1 MTQSKCVGELFESLV
16 IEREIDMTHINIYY
30 ANSKSQFQADL
41 ENPNACILQ
50 IDFALSYSW
59 EYQNEIQGVVLLTTA
74 LTYKL
79 VCKIFICVSHDK
91 GKDTLAAFVDFLW
104 W

>member
-50 IDFALSYSW
+50 IDFALSYS
-59 EYQNEIQGVVLLTTA
+59 
-74 LTYKL
+74 
-79 VCKIFICVSHDK
+79 
-91 GKDTLAAFVDFLW
+91 
-104 W
+104 